1 MVSIDI
7 PTEAEQ
13 YQAKR
18 KPLQVG
24 ERKEREHQVAGYSR
38 RKHGRKTGL
47 QGKNRM
53 EYLSQNLLNGST
65 LQVRP

>member
-1 MVSIDI
+1 MVSVDI

-24 ERKEREHQVAGYSR
+24 ERKEREHQVTGYSR
-38 RKHGRKTGL
+38 RKHG
-47 QGKNRM
+47 KNRSPRK
-53 EYLSQNLLNGST
+53 EQNGVS
-65 LQVRP
+65 

>member
-1 MVSIDI
+1 MASIDI
-7 PTEAEQ
+7 PTEAAQ
-13 YQAKR
+13 DQAKR
-18 KPLQVG
+18 KPQVG

-53 EYLSQNLLNGST
+53 EYLSHNLLNGNT